1 MRRLLKFLAWA
12 ILVAALV
19 PIVSLLA
26 FDLIIFRPHLA
37 EVRAI
42 VANSAPP
49 EQDPPASVVRVLKA
63 ARVGVSAQAARLV
76 MVEFETSQP
85 KGGMLSWHVASAA
98 WWACIA
104 THLTEREQRA
114 VFLALSP
121 MGGQAKGF
129 AAASRAMLGIS
140 LADASVEQAATLLV
154 VAKSPSVYLG
164 NAHLLARHS
173 AALSKRAQGEL

>member
-1 MRRLLKFLAWA
+1 MRRLLKLIAWV

-19 PIVSLLA
+19 PIVSLGA
-26 FDLIIFRPHLA
+26 FDFIVFRPHLA

-49 EQDPPASVVRVLKA
+49 EQDPPASVVRVVRA
-63 ARVGVSAQAARLV
+63 ARVGVSAQAARLLA
-76 MVEFETSQP
+76 VEFETSQP
-85 KGGMLSWHVASAA
+85 KGGMLRWHVASVA
-98 WWACIA
+98 WWACVA
-104 THLTEREQRA
+104 THLTQREQLA

-129 AAASRAMLGIS
+129 ATASRAMLGIS
-140 LADASVEQAATLLV
+140 LADASVEQAATLFT

-164 NAHLLARHS
+164 NIELLARHS